1 MTTKILFTSELQPKW
16 NDPVLP
22 QPQNQ
27 YPIHKSERRRIPHN
41 PIHKNCFW
49 NFIESSWNWTFSL
62 TKPVTVWRLTRT
74 DSSWLDEWRRKSG
87 VVECSRVESNRVNEW
102 NFVAFCSRSST
113 KHKTK
118 MCIAKTFYVWK
129 IRRGA
134 STILRT
140 SPWIHS
146 QLQLCVGCAVGWMV
160 AFRCSFY
167 TSLIRSFT

>member
-1 MTTKILFTSELQPKW
+1 MKTHE
-16 NDPVLP
+16 N
-22 QPQNQ
+22 
-27 YPIHKSERRRIPHN
+27 
-41 PIHKNCFW
+41 
-49 NFIESSWNWTFSL
+49 
-62 TKPVTVWRLTRT
+62 RLR
-74 DSSWLDEWRRKSG
+74 LKARSG
-87 VVECSRVESNRVNEW
+87 VVVESKRVNEW

-134 STILRT
+134 SRILRT

-160 AFRCSFY
+160 LVVPSILHSF
-167 TSLIRSFT
+167 IRLHNVIFIYIFFILQLFLRSIQQQLTLTTLCIYMWCDDYSFLQ